1 MQLVTLT
8 TDLGKDD
15 YFVALLKAEVLS
27 FAGMDI
33 GFIDVSHSV
42 DSQDIQ
48 QAAFFLKTTYHK
60 FPKGTI
66 HVSCV
71 YSYYNSNF
79 EIIAFKK
86 DGYYFMGPN
95 NGLFSLLFPDLTE
108 DEVYKVEHDSHE
120 VNKLIAHAIAC
131 IRNDLFP
138 NEMGSKLE
146 QLNTRLAL
154 QPVTTSSNI
163 RATIIHIDH
172 FENLI
177 LNVSRAVFE
186 KVRNGRRFEVFYKQH
201 EPIAKIS
208 KHYGDVPVGDVL
220 CLFNSADLLEIAI
233 NMGKASSL
241 LSLQKNETVQIYF
254 YEE

>member
-1 MQLVTLT
+1 MQLITLT

-27 FAGMDI
+27 FAGVDVK
-33 GFIDVSHSV
+33 FIDVSHSV

-48 QAAFFLKTTYHK
+48 QAAFFLRTTYDK
-60 FPKGTI
+60 FPPGTI
-66 HVSCV
+66 HISCV
-71 YSYYNSNF
+71 YSYYSSNY
-79 EIIAFKK
+79 EIIAFERE
-86 DGYYFMGPN
+86 GYYFMGPN
-95 NGLFSLLFPDLTE
+95 NGLFSLLFPDLREE
-108 DEVYKVEHDSHE
+108 DVYKVEHQNQE
-120 VNKLIAHAIAC
+120 VNKLIAHAVAC
-131 IRNDLFP
+131 IRNNLFP
-138 NEMGSKLE
+138 DEMGSKLQ

-154 QPVTTSSNI
+154 QPVTTNANI

-177 LNVSRAVFE
+177 LNVSREVFE
-186 KVRNGRRFEVFYKQH
+186 RVRKGRRFEVFYKQH

-208 KHYGDVPVGDVL
+208 EHYGDVPVGDVL

>member
-1 MQLVTLT
+1 MQLITLT

-27 FAGMDI
+27 FAGMDTT
-33 GFIDVSHSV
+33 FIDVSHSI

-48 QAAFFLKTTYHK
+48 QAAFFLKTTYGK

-66 HVSCV
+66 HISCV
-71 YSYYNSNF
+71 YSYYSSKY
-79 EIIAFKK
+79 EIIAFER
-86 DGYYFMGPN
+86 DGFYFMGPN
-95 NGLFSLLFPDLTE
+95 NGLFSLLFPDLKKE
-108 DEVYKVEHDSHE
+108 EVYKVEHDTHE
-120 VNKLIAHAIAC
+120 VNKLIGHAVAC
-131 IRNDLFP
+131 IRNNLFP
-138 NEMGSKLE
+138 NEMGSQVK
-146 QLNTRLAL
+146 QLNTKLAL
-154 QPVTTSSNI
+154 QPVTTSTNI

-172 FENLI
+172 FDNLI
-177 LNVSRAVFE
+177 LNVSRDVFE
-186 KVRNGRRFEVFYKQH
+186 KVRKGRRFEVFYKQH
-201 EPIAKIS
+201 EPIGKIS